1 MTATVLDAKIG
12 KLENKIP
19 VVNGLL
25 KKTDHD
31 TKISDI
37 KNISYYF
44 WWSQIHKRNTW
55 CKNKIKKLLD
65 QSGISNLVKSS
76 ILSTK
81 FSTLEAKAELT
92 AKQDEIVK
100 LQAFDL
106 NYVCGKSH
114 FEDDGTHRYIF

>member
-12 KLENKIP
+12 KLENNIP

-44 WWSQIHKRNTW
+44 
-55 CKNKIKKLLD
+55 
-65 QSGISNLVKSS
+65 
-76 ILSTK
+76 
-81 FSTLEAKAELT
+81 
-92 AKQDEIVK
+92 
-100 LQAFDL
+100 
-106 NYVCGKSH
+106 
-114 FEDDGTHRYIF
+114 